1 PSAWAPKE
9 AKAATAAMERKRA
22 VLFMM
27 DKSFKKSVSKKPGGK
42 QNKNC
47 FNPGFGESP
56 CGFGSSM
63 G

>member
-1 PSAWAPKE
+1 
-9 AKAATAAMERKRA
+9 MERKRA

-27 DKSFKKSVSKKPGGK
+27 EILEVKEAAQKTGTKRQKQRKLPGA
-42 QNKNC
+42 
-47 FNPGFGESP
+47 GFGESP

>member
-1 PSAWAPKE
+1 
-9 AKAATAAMERKRA
+9 MERKRA

-27 DKSFKKSVSKKPGGK
+27 KVLELNERLKKAGGK
-42 QNKNC
+42 TNRSML
-47 FNPGFGESP
+47 PAGFGESP